1 MLADERFIRRK
12 SAATNLKAAATAIK
26 AMRLLLLLLLRILC
40 MCVHNETARKA
51 LACVPATA

>member
-12 SAATNLKAAATAIK
+12 SAATNLEAAATAIK
-26 AMRLLLLLLLRILC
+26 AMRLLLLRILC
-40 MCVHNETARKA
+40 MCVHHETARKA